1 MYRTILCAA
10 AAGVVIFSLPA
21 KADETVKWRH
31 VVRITSP
38 TQNQRVDDVERHFMG
53 VLRAEGTATFPDGST
68 GAIVVIDTY
77 DIVYGS
83 GGTENGYT
91 SLTFADGSELRFKFA
106 DTIKYGEKSVV
117 NGTAIVVS
125 GKGRYAG
132 AKGDGA
138 FEGEITSGP
147 PDVTAQF
154 DSVINVKK

>member
-1 MYRTILCAA
+1 MRRIILACAI
-10 AAGVVIFSLPA
+10 AGILGVPA
-21 KADETVKWRH
+21 KADETLKFRH

-68 GAIVVIDTY
+68 GAIVVINTY

-83 GGTENGYT
+83 GGTENGYS
-91 SLTFADGSELRFKFA
+91 SLTFADGSELRFNFA
-106 DTIKYGEKSVV
+106 DTIRYGEKSIV

-132 AKGDGA
+132 AKGDGT

-147 PDVTAQF
+147 PNVTAQF
-154 DSVINVKK
+154 DNVINVKK